1 MTLTP
6 DEIQFWGN
14 DDHFDALYFHPG
26 YLFLFN
32 PVAAAYVIAWGIYR
46 KYTYGTI
53 TYGAKND

>member
-32 PVAAAYVIAWGIYR
+32 PVAAAYVIA
-46 KYTYGTI
+46 
-53 TYGAKND
+53 